1 MQLQDE
7 EFYQISLDVR
17 GKRTLA
23 ESLDSYVSKE
33 LMDGQNQYL
42 CEQLGKKVGG
52 QGKAGLDAQAQ
63 GPDMRVEAWG
73 RWGRRCKSGW
83 QVAVFHQCG
92 WCLSLP
98 HSALPTQH
106 WSLSTAHLPAR
117 LPGCLLACCSPAGG
131 R

>member
-1 MQLQDE
+1 MHMQLQDE

-42 CEQLGKKVGG
+42 CEQLGRKVGE
-52 QGKAGLDAQAQ
+52 QGRLVAQAQ
-63 GPDMRVEAWG
+63 GPGCVGGCTGPLGQPLQKWL
-73 RWGRRCKSGW
+73 CTISGD
-83 QVAVFHQCG
+83 ATAFC
-92 WCLSLP
+92 
-98 HSALPTQH
+98 LPTQH
-106 WSLSTAHLPAR
+106 CPPACPTAR
-117 LPGCLLACCSPAGG
+117 LLACCLHAGG